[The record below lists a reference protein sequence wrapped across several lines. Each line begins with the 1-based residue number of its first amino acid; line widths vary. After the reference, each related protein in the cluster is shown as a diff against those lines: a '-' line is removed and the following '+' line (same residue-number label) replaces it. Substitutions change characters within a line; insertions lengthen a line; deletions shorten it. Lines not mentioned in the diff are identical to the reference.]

1 MNIFSILK
9 QAIDL
14 EASDIHIIEGAYAK
28 ARIVSKFVN
37 LTENI
42 LSEQDIKNMVIE
54 LIGNDKLKMVQEKG
68 QMDISYCLETGERFR
83 INIYLQRGYYSLSIR
98 LIKKYIPSFESLNLP
113 ISLLD
118 FTRKK
123 KGLVL
128 ITGPTG
134 SGKSTTL
141 ASLID
146 IINNTRQNHIITLE
160 DPIEYVHHHDKS
172 IISQREVGRD
182 LKNFNE
188 GLISALR
195 QDPDVILIGEMR
207 DAETIS
213 IALKAAETGHLVLST
228 LHTVGAAKTIDRI
241 IDSFPSNQQ
250 EQIRYQLS
258 TVCEGIISQQLL
270 PSKDDIKNIVAT
282 EVMIPTTAIRN
293 LIREN
298 KIYQIRNCIQT
309 GLKQGMQSMDQDL
322 IRLFKE
328 GKISKEVVLN
338 NCNDYEY
345 VNRFISNY

>member
-1 MNIFSILK
+1 MDIFSILK
-9 QAIDL
+9 KAINLD
-14 EASDIHIIEGAYAK
+14 ASDVHLIEGTYAK
-28 ARIVSKFVN
+28 ARIVNKFVN

-42 LSEQDIKNMVIE
+42 LSGLDIKNMVVE
-54 LIGNDKLKMVQEKG
+54 LIGYDKLERIQEKG
-68 QMDISYCLETGERFR
+68 QIDISYCLQTGERFR

-98 LIKKYIPSFESLNLP
+98 LIKKYIPPFESLNLP
-113 ISLLD
+113 PSLLD
-118 FTRKK
+118 FTKKK
-123 KGLVL
+123 KGLIL

-146 IINNTRQNHIITLE
+146 IINHTKQSHIITLE
-160 DPIEYVHHHDKS
+160 DPIEYIHYHDKS
-172 IISQREVGRD
+172 IISQREVGKD
-182 LKNFNE
+182 LINFNE
-188 GLISALR
+188 GLVSALR

-207 DAETIS
+207 DTQTIS
-213 IALKAAETGHLVLST
+213 IALRAAETGHLVLST
-228 LHTVGAAKTIDRI
+228 LHTIGSAKTIDRV

-250 EQIRYQLS
+250 EQIRCQFS

-270 PSKDDIKNIVAT
+270 PSKDEMNNIVAT
-282 EVMIPTTAIRN
+282 EVMIPTPAIRN

-298 KIYQIRNCIQT
+298 KIYQIKNCIQT

-338 NCNDYEY
+338 NCTDYEY
-345 VNRFISNY
+345 VNRFISN